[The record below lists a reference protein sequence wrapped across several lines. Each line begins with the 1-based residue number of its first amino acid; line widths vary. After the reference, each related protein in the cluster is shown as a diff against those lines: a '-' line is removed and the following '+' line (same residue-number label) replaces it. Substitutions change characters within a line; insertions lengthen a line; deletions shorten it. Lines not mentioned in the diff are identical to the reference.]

1 MEINITPES
10 LNLTGMTVHVDL
22 LKERKIFE
30 HKRVFDDF
38 SSTWLA
44 LTKII
49 LTSYSSK
56 RKEETSEVALPKIK

>member
-38 SSTWLA
+38 SSAWLA
-44 LTKII
+44 PAKI
-49 LTSYSSK
+49 YSHFLFIK
-56 RKEETSEVALPKIK
+56 EKEETSKVALPKIK